1 MARKKRVKEKSTG
14 APPWMV
20 SLSDMNTLLMCFFIL
35 LMGEDI
41 PITQGELQL
50 TLSSVQASLGV
61 MPGGNTVS
69 PGQLMEM
76 GHNVMALI
84 ATTPERELGKVKR
97 QANEI
102 FRVETRARHVVIR
115 EDERGLVITLMGDIF
130 FESGSA
136 RLLPPIRNVLH
147 KVAGLIKEVPNYVRI
162 EGHTDNLAPSA
173 SRDRGGFETN
183 WELSAARSLNVTR
196 YLVEEESVNSKQ
208 VASVAFAEN
217 RPIDTNATPEGRAAN
232 RRVDIVILKD
242 RMLPEDRHPE
252 ISRPLPNEEWQ

>member
-1 MARKKRVKEKSTG
+1 MPKKKAKEKAAG

-76 GHNVMALI
+76 GHNVVALI
-84 ATTPERELGKVKR
+84 STSQERTLATVRR
-97 QANEI
+97 QATEI
-102 FRVETRARHVVIR
+102 FRTEIRAQQVIIR

-147 KVAGLIKEVPNYVRI
+147 KVANLIQEVPNYVRV
-162 EGHTDNLAPSA
+162 EGHTDNLAPAA
-173 SRDRGGFETN
+173 SRVRGGFETN
-183 WELSAARSLNVTR
+183 WELSAARSLNVVR
-196 YLVEEESVNSKQ
+196 YLIEEESVNSKQ
-208 VASVAFAEN
+208 VSSVAFAEN
-217 RPIDTNATPEGRAAN
+217 RPIDTNTTPEGRAAN
-232 RRVDIVILKD
+232 RRVDIVVLKD
-242 RMLPEDRHPE
+242 RMLPEDRHPD